1 MGGLRKDPA
10 RVLGALLAVLTPL
23 VLGLAPTASGGEVPP
38 VADDAAAPSGLIEHS
53 PDRLTTSSGRGAAAP
68 ETSTCPSGAVTADL
82 TLTSD
87 LTCRIRVQGSGITI
101 DLNGHTLFGSIE
113 QYEGRGTTIKN
124 GTIDAASIGAF
135 VGAVRVSGA
144 LIDNVTV
151 RNGSTWTMIIGSGTT
166 VQNSRFVDNSS
177 VVFDLYW
184 GGGNVIRRNFFAR
197 NGAPMSIQLDNST
210 VIEENVLIDNRIGV
224 NLYNELGGG
233 VSGNVVAR
241 NVFWGNDTGIRMHG
255 RERFVPFGPNMEN
268 NQFRDNV
275 FVGNRR
281 VGMLATTT
289 CSTTAPVQCAGA
301 NTLIEGNM
309 FAADGHE
316 PVEANIDDGLHI
328 VANPN
333 WSGFFTV
340 RRNIALFNA
349 DLGIEAPGVT
359 DGGKNLGLLNG
370 DRRQCV
376 GVRCRPGLFSL
387 F

>member
-1 MGGLRKDPA
+1 MGVPRQHPVRL
-10 RVLGALLAVLTPL
+10 LGALLAVLATL
-23 VLGLAPTASGGEVPP
+23 ALGLAPTARADGPPAAGGGAPP
-38 VADDAAAPSGLIEHS
+38 PDLLEHTPERLATDDA
-53 PDRLTTSSGRGAAAP
+53 GAAAVTDTP
-68 ETSTCPSGAVTADL
+68 TCPSGPVTADL

-87 LTCRIRVQGSGITI
+87 LTCRLRVQGSGITI
-101 DLNGHTLFGSIE
+101 DLNGRTLFGSIE

-124 GTIDAASIGAF
+124 GTIDAASIGDF

-151 RNGSTWTMIIGSGTT
+151 RNGSAWTMIIGSGTT

-197 NGAPMSIQLDNST
+197 NGIPMSIQLDNNT
-210 VIEENVLIDNRIGV
+210 VIEENVLIDNGIGV

-255 RERFVPFGPNMEN
+255 QARWIPFGPNMEN

-301 NTLIEGNM
+301 NTIIEGNT

-316 PVEANIDDGLHI
+316 PVQANIDDGLHI

-340 RRNIALFNA
+340 RKNIALFNA

-376 GVRCRPGLFSL
+376 GVRCRPGLFGL